1 MKSPIVKVI
10 GQLQLNLELG
20 NAALQKH
27 RLNFHTSY
35 KFHSSVNCSRAKTS
49 NDSDFMPSSSHHLKT
64 MNLFRVI
71 FNVIYIVVTE
81 IIESFILLKTVQD
94 CLVKDLAT
102 YVNAI
107 KKPSQY

>member
-1 MKSPIVKVI
+1 
-10 GQLQLNLELG
+10 
-20 NAALQKH
+20 
-27 RLNFHTSY
+27 
-35 KFHSSVNCSRAKTS
+35 
-49 NDSDFMPSSSHHLKT
+49 

-102 YVNAI
+102 YVNSI
-107 KKPSQY
+107 KNLLNIKHDLL